1 MHTGRQIDGASLIV
15 CDLRRTRAAG
25 HPSSLT
31 RSTGY
36 NDPVQCKGKA
46 FVSFIKHLSHTTD
59 SKVQRHGFLEYH
71 DNSVGLS
78 TLFLGVA
85 PFNTIRRIL
94 YVELHT
100 HPIITDGPAAISVEA
115 ALFEFPCNVQSSS
128 IVITECFV
136 NPFPLL
142 LSSQVNW
149 LDDGWRVES

>member
-1 MHTGRQIDGASLIV
+1 MHAGRQINGASLMV
-15 CDLRRTRAAG
+15 CDLGRARAAG
-25 HPSSLT
+25 NSSGLT
-31 RSTGY
+31 GSTGY

-85 PFNTIRRIL
+85 PFDTNRRIL
-94 YVELHT
+94 DVELHT
-100 HPIITDGPAAISVEA
+100 HAIITDGPPAISIEA

-128 IVITECFV
+128 IVITECSLNLF
-136 NPFPLL
+136 
-142 LSSQVNW
+142 LSSQVIW
-149 LDDGWRVES
+149 LDDRRRVES